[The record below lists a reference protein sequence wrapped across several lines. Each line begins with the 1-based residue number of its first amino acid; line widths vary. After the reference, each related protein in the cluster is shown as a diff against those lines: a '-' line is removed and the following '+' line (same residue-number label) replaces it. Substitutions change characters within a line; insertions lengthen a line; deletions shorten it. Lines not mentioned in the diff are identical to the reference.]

1 MSTRRLTKSETE
13 HLTKECR
20 ELLERHERIYGI
32 VRRVARSGMSRVID
46 FYVLEP
52 VGDISNVLPV
62 RISNLLAAVYNRETD
77 GSSRSWTGDVGGV
90 KIGGCGMDMGWH
102 VVYSVRQALGL
113 GETGPQYVD
122 GKTREGALNHESG
135 YPVSYIQTDYRG
147 RPCHLGYGFRLTY
160 L

>member
-52 VGDISNVLPV
+52 IGDISNVLPV

-102 VVYSVRQALGL
+102 VVYSVRLALGL
-113 GETGPQYVD
+113 GEIHDSMPFD
-122 GKTREGALNHESG
+122 PAHE
-135 YPVSYIQTDYRG
+135 PTFT
-147 RPCHLGYGFRLTY
+147 LGYGFRLTY